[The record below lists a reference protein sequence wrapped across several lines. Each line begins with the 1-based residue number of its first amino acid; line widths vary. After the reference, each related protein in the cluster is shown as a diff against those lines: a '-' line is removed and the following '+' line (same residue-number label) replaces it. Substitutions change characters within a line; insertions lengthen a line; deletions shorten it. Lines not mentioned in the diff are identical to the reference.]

1 VLVET
6 YRRRLFRRALDQYG
20 FVTTQD
26 AADLGVP
33 AVELRKLAGTGGIE
47 HISYGLYRFDDVPRT
62 SRDQFMEAVLRV
74 GPDAYLTHAEA
85 RPTATTQLH
94 RGHPT
99 PARTRRSHHIRG
111 HPNDDDHPRTP

>member
-62 SRDQFMEAVLRV
+62 
-74 GPDAYLTHAEA
+74 
-85 RPTATTQLH
+85 
-94 RGHPT
+94 
-99 PARTRRSHHIRG
+99 RRSHHIRG